1 MDAEDTDSTQR
12 TAGSGHE
19 ASAAGAAAAG
29 DAADAVD
36 AVRLTIAMLTYR
48 RNAYLE
54 AVLPLLVAQARSVA
68 PRARARV
75 LIVDN
80 DPDAGGRPVV
90 AAAVAQAPGMID
102 YVHEPT
108 PGIVA
113 GRNRALDES
122 AGSDLLAFID
132 DDETPGPGWLD
143 ALLSTWRAQ
152 GCAAVT
158 GPTPPAFEAE
168 PDGWVRASGA
178 FDSWSAADGAQVR
191 SADTGN
197 LLLDLS
203 AVRAM
208 GLRFDPRY
216 GLTGGEDSLFTRQLT
231 RGGGRI
237 LFAADAVVTKRVPP
251 ARATRAWV
259 LQRAYRSGSS
269 WARVRIDTAG
279 PGRGSRLGL
288 RAAYAAKGAA
298 KAGVDG
304 ARGAVA
310 RLRGDTAAQA
320 RYETSSRG
328 GLGMVV
334 GAWGVQVREYG
345 RPARRGP
352 LRRGAGRGRP
362 ATPTTVAAGTAGG
375 AGPVGSAGPGAG
387 SGRPGGPGAEARR
400 GDDAPAST
408 LTIAIPT
415 FRRPEQLARAL
426 RGVLDQAAP
435 IAEHGA
441 MDIEVLV
448 IDNDPAASGGP
459 AAEAAS
465 GMAGRAPVAVRHVVE
480 ERPGVAAVRNR
491 ALDEAA
497 TRDLLIFI
505 DDDEEPEPG
514 WLEALL
520 GLQARQGCQAVA
532 GPVIPAY
539 EREPDPWV
547 AQGEFFVRRTWPTG
561 TLRPVAASNCLLLDL
576 RFVRRMGLRFDEAFG
591 ATGGEDTL
599 FTRSLSAC
607 GGRILWC
614 DEARVRDHVPASR
627 LDRGWILRR
636 QASHAAT
643 AVRVELALARGRGQV
658 PGTGRSQA
666 AIRAGAGLGG
676 AARLGVGLAR
686 RAAGTLLASP
696 RHAARGARLAAR
708 GRGMIAASLGRA
720 GHQEYGRPSS
730 A

>member
-1 MDAEDTDSTQR
+1 MGIAETVDGAGTAEAED
-12 TAGSGHE
+12 
-19 ASAAGAAAAG
+19 AAGA
-29 DAADAVD
+29 VD
-36 AVRLTIAMLTYR
+36 LTIAMLTYR
-48 RNAYLE
+48 RNDYLE

-80 DPDAGGRPVV
+80 DPDAGASRVV
-90 AAAVAQAPGMID
+90 AAAQERAPGMIEG
-102 YVHEPT
+102 VHEPT

-113 GRNRALDES
+113 GRNRALSES

-132 DDETPGPGWLD
+132 DDEIPGPGWLQ
-143 ALLSTWRAQ
+143 ALLRAWRAQ

-158 GPTPPAFEAE
+158 GPTPPAFESE
-168 PDGWVRASGA
+168 PDHWVRASGA

-237 LFAADAVVTKRVPP
+237 IFAADAVVTKRVPA

-259 LQRAYRSGSS
+259 LRRAYRSGSS
-269 WARVRIDTAG
+269 WARVRIDTVG
-279 PGRGSRLGL
+279 PGLVPRMGL

-298 KAGVDG
+298 KAGIDG

-334 GAWGVQVREYG
+334 GSWGAQVREYG
-345 RPARRGP
+345 RPRSSR
-352 LRRGAGRGRP
+352 
-362 ATPTTVAAGTAGG
+362 ATAPVP
-375 AGPVGSAGPGAG
+375 AGPAPAGPAAAPPARPHRASAPPAGSAGPAD
-387 SGRPGGPGAEARR
+387 PTPPAR
-400 GDDAPAST
+400 S

-426 RGVLDQAAP
+426 GGVLAQAGP
-435 IAEHGA
+435 IADQRR
-441 MDIEVLV
+441 MSIEVLV
-448 IDNDPAASGGP
+448 IDNDPLASGEQAATAAASR
-459 AAEAAS
+459 AAGQDPGA
-465 GMAGRAPVAVRHVVE
+465 AVRYVVE
-480 ERPGVAAVRNR
+480 GRPGVAAVRNR

-520 GLQARQGCQAVA
+520 GLQARRGCQAVA
-532 GPVIPAY
+532 GPVIPDY

-547 AQGEFFVRRTWPTG
+547 AQGGFFVRRTWPTG

-576 RFVRRMGLRFDEAFG
+576 RFVRRMGLRFDEDFG

-599 FTRSLSAC
+599 FTRQLSR
-607 GGRILWC
+607 GGGQILWC

-627 LDRGWILRR
+627 LSRDWILRR

-643 AVRVELALARGRGQV
+643 AVRVELALSQAHVPAQARGRARG
-658 PGTGRSQA
+658 GGA
-666 AIRAGAGLGG
+666 AGIRARAGLGG
-676 AARLGVGLAR
+676 VARLGLGLAR
-686 RAAGTLLASP
+686 SAVGALLGSP

-708 GRGMIAASLGRA
+708 GRGMIAASLGCA
-720 GHQEYGRPSS
+720 GHQEYGRPDSPPGSS
-730 A
+730 ADPPSGPVPAV